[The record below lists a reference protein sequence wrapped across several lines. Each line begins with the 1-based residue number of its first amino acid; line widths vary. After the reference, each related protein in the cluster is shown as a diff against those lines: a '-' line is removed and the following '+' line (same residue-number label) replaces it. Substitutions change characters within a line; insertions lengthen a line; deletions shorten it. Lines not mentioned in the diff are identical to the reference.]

1 MKEIY
6 VASSWRNTYQP
17 EVVRRIRELGYRVYD
32 FRNPAPDNTGFAWS
46 QIDMNWKDWGPQQ
59 FRDGLRNDVAEEGYD
74 LDMDALRRCDGLV
87 YLQPCGVSA
96 SLELG
101 WAAGAGKKT
110 LVLLHSGEPEL
121 MLKMANHICLSLE
134 EVLVTL
140 AKVLPLTDLGVG

>member
-17 EVVRRIRELGYRVYD
+17 VVVSRIRELGYRVYD
-32 FRNPAPDNTGFAWS
+32 FRNPAPDDTGFSWAE
-46 QIDMNWKDWGPQQ
+46 IDLDWKGWGPHE
-59 FRDGLRNDVAEEGYD
+59 FREGLRHDVAERGYGF
-74 LDMDALRRCDGLV
+74 DMGALRRCDGLV

-121 MLKMANHICLSLE
+121 MLKMADNICLSLE

-140 AKVLPLTDLGVG
+140 AKVLPPG